1 MNQGNYENLNSALD
15 ETHWPSYIYLHCNFD
30 FVASTPEDLLQGP
43 IIIFSFLKKNYLDL
57 FYFCNFGAS

>member
-43 IIIFSFLKKNYLDL
+43 IIIFSFL
-57 FYFCNFGAS
+57 